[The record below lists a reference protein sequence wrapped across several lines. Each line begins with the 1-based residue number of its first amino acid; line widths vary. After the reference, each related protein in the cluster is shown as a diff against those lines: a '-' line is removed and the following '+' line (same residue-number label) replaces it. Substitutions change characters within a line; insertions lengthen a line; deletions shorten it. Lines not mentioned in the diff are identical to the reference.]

1 MSAFKQADVFL
12 FPSNIECSP
21 IVLFEAIASKTPFIS
36 TDVGNAKE
44 IIRWSNAGM
53 LLPTI
58 KNKNGH
64 SFADI
69 NKSALSLE
77 TIYNNSKKRKT
88 MAQNGYN
95 AWKKR
100 FTWDKIAKQY
110 EQVYQNIIT

>member
-1 MSAFKQADVFL
+1 MSNHRIRILSSLLIAFIIINL
-12 FPSNIECSP
+12 YGR
-21 IVLFEAIASKTPFIS
+21 LSKTPFIS